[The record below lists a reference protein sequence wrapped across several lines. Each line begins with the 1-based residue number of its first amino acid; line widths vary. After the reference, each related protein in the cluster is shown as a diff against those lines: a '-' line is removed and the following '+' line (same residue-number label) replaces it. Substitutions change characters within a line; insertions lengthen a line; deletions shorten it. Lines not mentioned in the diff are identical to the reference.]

1 MTAMCIYGQ
10 QTRIIIEEKIFE
22 YSWSIVGDAIVSL
35 LFRFIRHKDV
45 CRAGPVFVF
54 AWPDDIN
61 TSWQD
66 FDS

>member
-1 MTAMCIYGQ
+1 M
-10 QTRIIIEEKIFE
+10 
-22 YSWSIVGDAIVSL
+22 GDAIVSL

-61 TSWQD
+61 TPDRSLTPGTFPSIQMQ
-66 FDS
+66 FTECSA